1 MTIRSTWRGWNLE
14 QLSRGAA
21 RFLDTC
27 SVYVCTL
34 LFTLE
39 SRAEA
44 CKSLWGGAKEGCRSR
59 GNDRGKIRDAVRF
72 LWGINSTGNF
82 EFLRSSTPWIVRF
95 LNLPTLERKVSALIV
110 VLRFPELC
118 LRESRDFWIYKVS
131 AVEWRSLFFHS
142 FERTFMRI
150 VWFFNLP
157 SSGRK
162 ASASGDRCSLIP
174 WIPRLPILE

>member
-44 CKSLWGGAKEGCRSR
+44 CKFFWGGAKEGCRSR

-72 LWGINSTGNF
+72 LWGVNSTGNF
-82 EFLRSSTPWIVRF
+82 EFLPSSTPWIVRF

-142 FERTFMRI
+142 LEHLWELFDFSIYQVRDVKLQRVEI
-150 VWFFNLP
+150 VVLWF
-157 SSGRK
+157 
-162 ASASGDRCSLIP
+162 
-174 WIPRLPILE
+174 LESRDYQF